1 MTQWPKDNLAAK
13 IAFYG
18 DPRGNHG
25 EANPAWVANNL
36 VRVSPPFQMYYAGA
50 PIKSRTVTVHK
61 KIKDAFLAAMMDIWD
76 QCYHQQKTVDKTG
89 ASDWGGCFN
98 YRLIAGSANLSNHS
112 FGCAV
117 DLSPRT
123 NGFNTGKGTISNI
136 VVDAFKRQGAL
147 WGGDYKGRTDP
158 MHFEFVSR

>member
-1 MTQWPKDNLAAK
+1 MQSWPKDNTPAK

-18 DPRGNHG
+18 DPRGPHG
-25 EANPAWVANNL
+25 ENQIWRAAAEKRIVA
-36 VRVSPPFQMYYAGA
+36 PFQMYYAGQ
-50 PIKSRTVTVHK
+50 PIKSITVHK
-61 KIKDAFLAAMMDIWD
+61 RIADAVLAAFNDIWQACGKD
-76 QCYHQQKTVDKTG
+76 QKAVDKTG

-98 YRLIAGSANLSNHS
+98 YRVIAGSANLSNHS

-123 NGFNTGKGTISNI
+123 NGFNAGKGTIANI
-136 VVDAFKRQGAL
+136 VVDAFKRQGAY

-158 MHFEFVSR
+158 MHFEFVTR